1 MNDIQVN
8 FCLTCLKLF
17 VLFSGPIVFL
27 FFTFVF
33 YLYHASIFDKIF
45 SLYRMDLI
53 IHKICY
59 KCFILAGIS
68 EETDGKNAD
77 KNTDKNTAGLNED
90 VQGK

>member
-1 MNDIQVN
+1 
-8 FCLTCLKLF
+8 
-17 VLFSGPIVFL
+17 
-27 FFTFVF
+27 
-33 YLYHASIFDKIF
+33 
-45 SLYRMDLI
+45 MDLI